1 MKDFFRFLVAVLVT
15 VVSFLL
21 LNLVSGTCQ
30 NADAIW
36 SGKGFLV
43 IFAIAIIWV
52 SLYVWAN
59 DLKVTLNLIGKF
71 FLVMAVVYVF
81 GILIGATVLKVCGY
95 ETTVTPIWSGTGIV
109 MCIWCAFISIIS
121 CSLLKVD

>member
-59 DLKVTLNLIGKF
+59 DLKFTFNLIGRF
-71 FLVMAVVYVF
+71 FIIMAIVYVF
-81 GILIGATVLKVCGY
+81 GILIGALVLKTCGY
-95 ETTVTPIWSGTGIV
+95 ETTITPIWSGAGFV
-109 MCIWCAFISIIS
+109 MCMWCAFVAKLGS
-121 CSLLKVD
+121 CLMKLD